1 MNEKRKELGDS
12 ANKLISGLSKI
23 VETRI
28 KVEQMSVQLEENKA
42 KAAKFQKECEDY
54 LVVLVGQ
61 KREADEQAKV
71 WFDFLICLIFLIEY
85 YYIFS

>member
-1 MNEKRKELGDS
+1 MYEKRKELGDS

-23 VETRI
+23 VETRV
-28 KVEQMSVQLEENKA
+28 KVEEMSKTLEENKS

-71 WFDFLICLIFLIEY
+71 IKIIKN
-85 YYIFS
+85 IQIITIINI

>member
-1 MNEKRKELGDS
+1 MYEKRKELGDKS
-12 ANKLISGLSKI
+12 NKLTSGLSKI
-23 VETRI
+23 IDTRV
-28 KVEQMSVQLEENKA
+28 KVEEMSIVLEENKA

-71 WFDFLICLIFLIEY
+71 KLIFYMKITNREVSY
-85 YYIFS
+85 

>member
-1 MNEKRKELGDS
+1 M
-12 ANKLISGLSKI
+12 SKI
-23 VETRI
+23 VETRV
-28 KVEQMSVQLEENKA
+28 KVEEMSKILDSDKS

-71 WFDFLICLIFLIEY
+71 KFN
-85 YYIFS
+85 FSEKTNYLT

>member
-1 MNEKRKELGDS
+1 
-12 ANKLISGLSKI
+12 
-23 VETRI
+23 
-28 KVEQMSVQLEENKA
+28 MSVVLEENKA

-71 WFDFLICLIFLIEY
+71 KIISLTNYTRFLYLLKTPISQLCLK
-85 YYIFS
+85 

>member
-1 MNEKRKELGDS
+1 M
-12 ANKLISGLSKI
+12 SK
-23 VETRI
+23 T
-28 KVEQMSVQLEENKA
+28 LEENKS

-71 WFDFLICLIFLIEY
+71 IKWKKTITF
-85 YYIFS
+85 

>member
-1 MNEKRKELGDS
+1 M
-12 ANKLISGLSKI
+12 SKI
-23 VETRI
+23 LDSD
-28 KVEQMSVQLEENKA
+28 KS

-71 WFDFLICLIFLIEY
+71 KFNLSEKTNYLT
-85 YYIFS
+85 